1 MKKISLTVIGL
12 YLLFLN
18 SYGQVAE
25 HYKSEYNARPL
36 KLEEVNLVT
45 SYYTQDGNHSAV
57 TGGIGTEKVID
68 FANMLELKIVGYG
81 QTGLKHTFLA
91 GLGVDH
97 HTAASQRYVSATGAS
112 SPDGNRVYP
121 SLNWTVENEKQ
132 ELNLVLV
139 LIYLTNIIIAHL
151 HWMHMWASKIN

>member
-25 HYKSEYNARPL
+25 HYKPEYNARPL

-57 TGGIGTEKVID
+57 TGGKGTEKVID
-68 FANMLELKIVGYG
+68 FANML
-81 QTGLKHTFLA
+81 
-91 GLGVDH
+91 
-97 HTAASQRYVSATGAS
+97 
-112 SPDGNRVYP
+112 
-121 SLNWTVENEKQ
+121 
-132 ELNLVLV
+132 
-139 LIYLTNIIIAHL
+139 
-151 HWMHMWASKIN
+151 